1 MKTKLTAVALLI
13 SLLSHSQNFSISI
26 PVGVSNQH
34 CLTAGTSFQYKLGAF
49 LIEAGFTGQATS
61 KVNKGNLWW
70 SRLGANVNVN
80 ELNSIE
86 LCGGVARNS
95 YGQEKSELNNNSP
108 MGSAFWVHSM
118 KSRPEAAI
126 IGGLTV
132 TKEVSYISAGLR
144 LTFMNHKKNGCPS
157 TW

>member
-1 MKTKLTAVALLI
+1 MKTLIIAIGLLMA
-13 SLLSHSQNFSISI
+13 SLSGQCQLSVSI
-26 PVGVSNQH
+26 PVGVSSQRS
-34 CLTAGTSFQYKLGAF
+34 LTAGTSFQYKRGLF

-61 KVNKGNLWW
+61 KVDKGNLWW
-70 SRLGANVNVN
+70 SRMGANINLS
-80 ELNSIE
+80 ELNSLE
-86 LCGGVARNS
+86 VCGGVSRNS
-95 YGQEKSELNNNSP
+95 HGQEKSQLNSNSP

-144 LTFMNHKKNGCPS
+144 LIFLNHRKNGCPS